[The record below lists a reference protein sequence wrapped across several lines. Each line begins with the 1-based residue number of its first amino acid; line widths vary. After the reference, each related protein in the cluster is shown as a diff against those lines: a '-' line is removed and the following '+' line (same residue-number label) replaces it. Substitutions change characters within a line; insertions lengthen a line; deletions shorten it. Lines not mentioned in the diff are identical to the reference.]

1 MPLPSHVPKTDQV
14 AGTTLGSGQPGDLR
28 ERMMGT
34 FLKGMTFTMQG
45 KEYEVLS
52 ADGDEANACIV
63 YVLAAERETGDPLTM
78 RASRAE
84 ACLARGDIQITGYDP
99 ASPGGPKSA
108 SPAVYDPLEQIAELK
123 KRIQAIEQ
131 RRLTLLKADDPR
143 GETLMQDNVIRP
155 NKEFNIWDY
164 TKTAGV
170 SQDGKNIQ
178 YVKIRGLIIVLSS
191 QNRLTEHFLFNI
203 SDQLQPSCRIAG
215 DTISSDGRVKIDL
228 SGRLQTI
235 QGDRTQILSPE
246 LFRGHIE
253 LSIELG
259 LKCQWASGLTT
270 INAGIVQAAYT
281 REINAAGFRMS
292 SLAFPEIG
300 NHMVA
305 IEGVCVDV
313 YTDRPR
319 KA

>member
-1 MPLPSHVPKTDQV
+1 
-14 AGTTLGSGQPGDLR
+14 
-28 ERMMGT
+28 MGT
-34 FLKGMTFTMQG
+34 FQKGMTFSMHG

-52 ADGDEANACIV
+52 AVGEDANACIV
-63 YVLAAERETGDPLTM
+63 YVLAAEKESADPLTM

-84 ACLARGDIQITGYDP
+84 YRLARGEIRITGYDP
-99 ASPGGPKSA
+99 DALDDGDA
-108 SPAVYDPLEQIAELK
+108 ARPAIYDPLEQIAELK
-123 KRIQAIEQ
+123 KRIHAIEQ
-131 RRLTLLKADDPR
+131 RRLSLLKADDPR
-143 GETLMQDNVIRP
+143 GETLLQDNVIRP

-164 TKTAGV
+164 TKTSGV
-170 SQDGKNIQ
+170 SQDGRNIQ

-215 DTISSDGRVKIDL
+215 DTLSSEGRVKIDL
-228 SGRLQTI
+228 SARLQTI
-235 QGDRTQILSPE
+235 QGDRTQILSPDM
-246 LFRGHIE
+246 FRGHIE

-259 LKCQWASGLTT
+259 LKCQWASGLTI
-270 INAGIVQAAYT
+270 INAGIAQASYI

-300 NHMVA
+300 NHMLA

-313 YTDRPR
+313 YTDTPG